1 MTKAELIEK
10 IAISA
15 GISKSAANNALIAA
29 LDNIVK
35 ALQKGQK
42 VTLLGFGTFSVQER
56 KARTG
61 RNPKTGEV
69 INVSASRAPK
79 FTAGKALKSA
89 IKG

>member
-10 IAISA
+10 IATSA
-15 GISKSAANNALIAA
+15 GISKKAANNALLAT

-42 VTLLGFGTFSVQER
+42 VTLLGFGTFSVHER
-56 KARTG
+56 KSRTG

-69 INVSASRAPK
+69 INVSAAKVPK
-79 FTAGKALKSA
+79 FTAGKALKSS
-89 IKG
+89 IK

>member
-1 MTKAELIEK
+1 MTKTELIEK

-15 GISKSAANNALIAA
+15 GISKKAANSALLAT

-42 VTLLGFGTFSVQER
+42 VTLLGFGTFSVNER
-56 KARTG
+56 KARNG
-61 RNPKTGEV
+61 RNPKTGESLK
-69 INVSASRAPK
+69 VSASKAPK

-89 IKG
+89 IK

>member
-15 GISKSAANNALIAA
+15 GISKSAANNALTAT
-29 LDNIVK
+29 LDNIAK

-69 INVSASRAPK
+69 INVSASRVPK
-79 FTAGKALKSA
+79 FTAGKALKST
-89 IKG
+89 IR

>member
-10 IAISA
+10 IAIST
-15 GISKSAANNALIAA
+15 GISKKAANNALLAT

-42 VTLLGFGTFSVQER
+42 VTLLGFGTFSVHER
-56 KARTG
+56 KPHTG

-69 INVSASRAPK
+69 INVPSARIPK
-79 FTAGKALKSA
+79 FIAGKALKSA
-89 IKG
+89 VK